1 MLQRHQEFYS
11 KVLKII
17 DCGILMLAFWVA
29 YLIRVYVIPQVSFI
43 EGGIQPFESYLWF
56 LVVLPT
62 LGILMLQREGI
73 YHLHLPNTFGHFL
86 IRTFRGIIW
95 MMAALFFLFFI
106 FRIKQES
113 LSRGLFVLY
122 APISVLLLGAREAL
136 LRMWLR
142 QKVRI
147 IAHREHVLLIG
158 TAQECEYWHRLLRK
172 TPGQQLEVKGMID
185 LDHTN
190 IPQLI
195 EALHTESINLVIMNL
210 GKSLSD
216 KNREVISVCEAEGV
230 EIWVTADFFKTS
242 IATSSFDNFLGHSVL
257 VYRTTHESSWA
268 LLFKHSLDYLL
279 AIVGLLLS
287 IPLFIIISVA
297 LFLTMGSPILFRQK
311 RSGLHG
317 RPFTLYKFRTMVS
330 NAEQLQSELQS
341 QNMMSGPVFKVNND
355 PRITPVGRFLRKY
368 SLDELPQLWN
378 VLRGDM
384 SLVGP
389 RPLPLYETDNF
400 SNIAQRRRMS
410 VKPGLTCLWQISGR
424 NQIVEFKEWIRLD
437 LEYIDRWNFWL
448 DIEILFKTI
457 PAVLFGRGAK

>member
-11 KVLKII
+11 KLLKVI
-17 DCGILMLAFWVA
+17 DCGLLILALWVA
-29 YLIRVYVIPQVSFI
+29 YLIRVYIVPQVTFI

-56 LVVLPT
+56 LIVLPA

-86 IRTFRGIIW
+86 ISAFRGIVW
-95 MMAALFFLFFI
+95 TMAALFFLFFV
-106 FRIKQES
+106 FRIEQES
-113 LSRGLFVLY
+113 LSRGLFLLY
-122 APISVLLLGAREAL
+122 APTTLFLLGVREAL

-142 QKVRI
+142 QKIRI
-147 IAHREHVLLIG
+147 ISQREHVLLIG
-158 TAQECEYWHRLLRK
+158 TAQECEYWHKLVQK

-185 LDHTN
+185 LDHTD

-195 EALHTESINLVIMNL
+195 EALHMDSINLVIMNL
-210 GKSLSD
+210 GTSLSD
-216 KNREVISVCEAEGV
+216 KNRQVISVCESEGV

-257 VYRTTHESSWA
+257 VYRTTDDASWP
-268 LLFKHSLDYLL
+268 LFFKHMMDYLL
-279 AIVGLLLS
+279 SFVGL
-287 IPLFIIISVA
+287 I
-297 LFLTMGSPILFRQK
+297 LTLPILICVSLAVYFTSGGPILFRQK

-317 RPFTLYKFRTMVS
+317 RPFTLYKFRTMIS
-330 NAEQLQSELQS
+330 NAEQLQAELQT
-341 QNMMSGPVFKVNND
+341 QNMMSGPVFKIEND
-355 PRITPVGRFLRKY
+355 PRVTPLGNFLRKY

-389 RPLPLYETDNF
+389 RPLPLYETNNF
-400 SNIAQRRRMS
+400 TNIAQRRRMS

>member
-11 KVLKII
+11 KLLKLI
-17 DCGILMLAFWVA
+17 DCALLVSALWVA
-29 YLIRVYVIPQVSFI
+29 YLVRVYVIPQVTFI
-43 EGGIQPFESYLWF
+43 EGGIQPFHTYLWF
-56 LVVLPT
+56 LIVLPT
-62 LGILMLQREGI
+62 IGILMLQREGI
-73 YHLHLPNTFGHFL
+73 YHLHLPNTFAHFL
-86 IRTFRGIIW
+86 VHAVRGTVW
-95 MMAALFFLFFI
+95 TMAILFFFFFLF
-106 FRIKQES
+106 RIPQES
-113 LSRGLFVLY
+113 LSRGLFLLY
-122 APISVLLLGAREAL
+122 APTSIFFLGIREAL

-147 IAHREHVLLIG
+147 VTKREHVLLIG
-158 TAQECEYWHRLLRK
+158 SAQECEYWHRLVRK

-185 LDHTN
+185 LQHTD

-195 EALHTESINLVIMNL
+195 EALHTDSINLVIMNL

-242 IATSSFDNFLGHSVL
+242 IATSTFDNFLGHSVL
-257 VYRTTHESSWA
+257 VYRTTHDASWG
-268 LLFKHSLDYLL
+268 LLLKHSLDYLL
-279 AIVGLLLS
+279 SFIGILISFPIFILVSIAIYCSSG
-287 IPLFIIISVA
+287 
-297 LFLTMGSPILFRQK
+297 GPILFRQK

-330 NAEQLQSELQS
+330 DAEQLQAELQS
-341 QNMMSGPVFKVNND
+341 QNIMSGPVFKVEND
-355 PRITPVGRFLRKY
+355 PRITPLGQFLRKY

-378 VLRGDM
+378 ILMGDM

-389 RPLPLYETDNF
+389 RPLPLYETSNF

-424 NQIVEFKEWIRLD
+424 NQIKEFKEWIRLD